1 MIFLENLLIDTRAQY
16 CGAFKNQRTFITRL
30 CSDYL
35 RDVSFNHLFFTN
47 RNVEFYKQYQHLP
60 HAQTRL
66 RERLRQSFCG
76 ECSEESCFVNM
87 HMLRTILVHLY
98 YTTRVS
104 IIINLVERVKLDCH
118 SLHDSLQVHF

>member
-1 MIFLENLLIDTRAQY
+1 MMLLENLLLDTRAQC
-16 CGAFKNQRTFITRL
+16 CGAFKDQRTFITRL

-47 RNVEFYKQYQHLP
+47 RNVEYYQQYKHLAQ
-60 HAQTRL
+60 AQTRL

-76 ECSEESCFVNM
+76 ECDEESCFVNM

-98 YTTRVS
+98 YVTRVS
-104 IIINLVERVKLDCH
+104 IPDFMK
-118 SLHDSLQVHF
+118 S